1 MSDHDP
7 PQTCNQ
13 VHETVPPMR
22 TPGQKMTVVARQ
34 GGGGAGRHGLGPQE
48 PEKSILGRPKGEGP
62 TVPSHFTQKCKSRDR
77 IIKNFMTATAEL

>member
-34 GGGGAGRHGLGPQE
+34 GWGGAGRQGLGPQG
-48 PEKSILGRPKGEGP
+48 PEKSILGRQKGEGP
-62 TVPSHFTQKCKSRDR
+62 
-77 IIKNFMTATAEL
+77 